1 MSWNIKRR
9 FIVIIGLIRP
19 IGLCRYVLRILSS
32 RIQSKPMIYAAIHP
46 FSRFIGNVSP
56 TGCQARHYYT
66 IKLIVFNL
74 RPPGR
79 HVLWCLTFT

>member
-56 TGCQARHYYT
+56 TGC
-66 IKLIVFNL
+66 
-74 RPPGR
+74 
-79 HVLWCLTFT
+79 